1 MNILARTGKARW
13 CSKCGKSWQHHF
25 GIGVINYQTGQ
36 RSGRCPGAD
45 WTTRGPAK
53 RIRRAAHMR
62 HCFLCSIA
70 AVKGQP

>member
-36 RSGRCPGAD
+36 RLGRCPGAD

-53 RIRRAAHMR
+53 RIRRARDMR
-62 HCFLCSIA
+62 NFLFRFIA
-70 AVKGQP
+70 AAKGRP